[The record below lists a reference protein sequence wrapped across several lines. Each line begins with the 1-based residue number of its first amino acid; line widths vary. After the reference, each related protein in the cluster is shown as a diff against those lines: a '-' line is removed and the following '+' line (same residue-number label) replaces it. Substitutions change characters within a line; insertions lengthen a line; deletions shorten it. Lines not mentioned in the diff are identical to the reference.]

1 MKITEPE
8 LRCFDCNS
16 AEFHILP
23 KIIPSGKPFP
33 YPKYI
38 PQLKEVCA
46 NCGRWLRFAPQDEKT
61 INALNERLESL
72 LADQKGLFDKH

>member
-1 MKITEPE
+1 MKVTEKE
-8 LRCFDCNS
+8 FCCYDCKS
-16 AEFHILP
+16 TEFYILP
-23 KIIPSGKPFP
+23 KMIPSGKPFP

-61 INALNERLESL
+61 INALNEWLESL
-72 LADQKGLFDKH
+72 LAGQESLFNDS